1 MTDQSERR
9 LVIQPAPETTIQVSR
24 QRFKLRAWIR
34 TRLWA
39 QVIAGMLLGF
49 GVGLLLNAETGWV
62 DPAQAELIG
71 LWLALPG
78 QIFLAL
84 IAMVLV
90 PLIFSSIV
98 GGLNGAGSGA
108 ELRAVGLRL
117 AAFILGTTCI
127 AAAIGMVLAKWLQP
141 GAALR
146 MLGVGGPAAVPGQTG
161 ETPDAAPP
169 EVVGP
174 DIDGSNLPAAG
185 TLNGNSPAAADAG
198 AATDGAEAAPVAFQ
212 KLPELIADIL
222 PSNPTASIAQGD
234 MLAVV
239 VLALLVGLSVTQVQ
253 RERAAPF
260 LGLIDALLSISM
272 NIVKWA
278 MFLAPFAVFG
288 LMAQLVT
295 RIGFETLIGISGY
308 VGTVLLGLAVLLAL
322 YAVIAWVFASIGP
335 VAFMRT
341 AGGNLLLA
349 FSTSS
354 SSAVMPETIQTA
366 RRLGVPENIAN
377 LVIPLGATMNMAGT
391 ALYQAVAILF
401 LAQLAGIE
409 LSVSQTLIVTG
420 TLVAS
425 SIGAPGTP
433 GVSIAILVSVAT
445 SMNIPVEGMVIILG
459 VDRLL
464 DMSRTVVNVTGDLI
478 AAVLLRDTAVA
489 SGEVRLMPMAANAD
503 TLPRRHCGAAPAL
516 SRARRD
522 QPSRVNLPPLCGT
535 GAMSR
540 GRAPV

>member
-1 MTDQSERR
+1 MTQVASDPS
-9 LVIQPAPETTIQVSR
+9 IQVSR
-24 QRFKLRAWIR
+24 QRFKLRVWIT

-39 QVIAGMLLGF
+39 QVVAGMILGF
-49 GVGLLLNAETGWV
+49 GLGLLLSEGTGLVSAEM
-62 DPAQAELIG
+62 AELIG

-108 ELRAVGLRL
+108 ELRAVGFRL
-117 AAFILGTTCI
+117 AGFILLTTS
-127 AAAIGMVLAKWLQP
+127 AAAACGVVLAEWFQP

-146 MLGVGGPAAVPGQTG
+146 GFAGTVTAPASSGPVTAEPSTPAAEAVRTL
-161 ETPDAAPP
+161 PD
-169 EVVGP
+169 
-174 DIDGSNLPAAG
+174 
-185 TLNGNSPAAADAG
+185 
-198 AATDGAEAAPVAFQ
+198 
-212 KLPELIADIL
+212 LIANVL
-222 PSNPTASIAQGD
+222 PTNPTASIVQGD

-239 VLALLVGLSVTQVQ
+239 VLALLVGISVTQID
-253 RERAAPF
+253 RARAAPF
-260 LGLIDALLSISM
+260 LGLMDALLSISM

-288 LMAQLVT
+288 LMAQLVM

-308 VGTVLLGLAVLLAL
+308 VGTVLLGLLLLFAL
-322 YAVIAWVFASIGP
+322 YLAVAWVFAAVNP
-335 VAFMRT
+335 LQFAK
-341 AGGNLLLA
+341 AAAGNLLLA

-354 SSAVMPETIQTA
+354 SSAVMPVTVQSA
-366 RRLGVPENIAN
+366 RRLGVPSNIAN

-401 LAQLAGIE
+401 LAQLAGID
-409 LSVSQTLIVTG
+409 LTLTQTIVVTG

-445 SMNIPVEGMVIILG
+445 SIGIPVDGMVIILG

-464 DMSRTVVNVTGDLI
+464 DMCRTVVNVTGDLV
-478 AAVLLRDTAVA
+478 ASTLLRDAAVNAGDEPTA
-489 SGEVRLMPMAANAD
+489 
-503 TLPRRHCGAAPAL
+503 
-516 SRARRD
+516 
-522 QPSRVNLPPLCGT
+522 
-535 GAMSR
+535 
-540 GRAPV
+540 